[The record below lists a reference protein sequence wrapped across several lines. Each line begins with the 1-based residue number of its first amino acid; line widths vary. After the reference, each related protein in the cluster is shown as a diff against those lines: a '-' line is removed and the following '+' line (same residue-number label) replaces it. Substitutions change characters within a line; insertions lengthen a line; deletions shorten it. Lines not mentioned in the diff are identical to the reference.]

1 MSFAVAQYSSARIAT
16 ASPLSI
22 LIRLYD
28 GAIAFLIEAQDALE
42 HNDIPKKA
50 KALNRAH
57 AIVSELMTTLDVRQ
71 APELCA
77 QLSSLY
83 DFVLHQISKA
93 NLEKDADALGP
104 AVRVLR
110 ELRSAWAALSAEGG

>member
-42 HNDIPKKA
+42 NDDNPEKA
-50 KALNRAH
+50 KALNDPQ